1 MQNLRIQGVHLGAKM
16 AETPATP
23 KPPEALEDLK
33 EELTAVPPDAILAET
48 VQKVNVR
55 HHAGNKPC

>member
-1 MQNLRIQGVHLGAKM
+1 M